1 MTLATYFALQKWQIV
16 PVAVAISASERTVD
30 MATAAPKDGQGCQ
43 ESAMEKKP
51 VRRIITGHDADGKA
65 VILMEGPTPYV
76 NQRGEGN
83 VVSNVWI
90 TNESPV
96 DLSHTRDQAN
106 QKTGVPPPKAGS
118 ICRVVDFAPYD
129 GKVPEGVDH
138 HAILRQMGIDP
149 ATQGYQRHLF
159 THRTRSID
167 YAIVLEGEIDML
179 LDDTEVHCKA
189 GDILV
194 QQGTN
199 HAWVNKSGKPCRI
212 CFVLIDSHDPPAWKK
227 NWQPK
232 K

>member
-1 MTLATYFALQKWQIV
+1 M
-16 PVAVAISASERTVD
+16 D
-30 MATAAPKDGQGCQ
+30 
-43 ESAMEKKP
+43 KKP
-51 VRRIITGHDADGKA
+51 VRRIVTGHDSDGKA
-65 VILMEGPTPYV
+65 VILMDGATPYV

-83 VVSNVWI
+83 VVSNIWI

-106 QKTGVPPPKAGS
+106 QKTGVPPFRNGS

-129 GKVPEGVDH
+129 GKVPQGVDH
-138 HAILRQMGIDP
+138 HEILRQMGIDP
-149 ATQGYQRHLF
+149 ATQGYQRHIF

-179 LDDTEVHCKA
+179 LDDTAVKCKA

-199 HAWVNKSGKPCRI
+199 HAWVNNSGKPCRI

-227 NWQPK
+227 NWMPK